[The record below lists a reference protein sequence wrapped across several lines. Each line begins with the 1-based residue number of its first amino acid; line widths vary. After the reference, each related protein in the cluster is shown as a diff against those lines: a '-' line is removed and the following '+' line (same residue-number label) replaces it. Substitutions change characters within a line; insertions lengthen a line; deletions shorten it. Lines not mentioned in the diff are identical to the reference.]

1 MYSLTNDDQFEI
13 EALYYDRF
21 GNHIASCTRNIN
33 GEYSYAY
40 QKCDLSG
47 TVLKSFAEYQ
57 TADGG
62 SVTESAEHTYD
73 HDSRLTRTRYTLND
87 TLVNTRYFQYDELGR
102 LTRLSRNN
110 GTTHAS
116 YEYDLQGNITSIKD
130 VDFEQK
136 LYYNTGDGTPRYNGK
151 ISSIKWLTLYRQ
163 YRYHHQWIFVRLRPT
178 GQIGFGILFFRKIRT
193 RTLYRRVYIRQ
204 TGKYR
209 HAVPLRWRER
219 SFDRRNFVEL

>member
-57 TADGG
+57 TADGE

-110 GTTHAS
+110 GTTH
-116 YEYDLQGNITSIKD
+116 YIITQAM
-130 VDFEQK
+130 E
-136 LYYNTGDGTPRYNGK
+136 
-151 ISSIKWLTLYRQ
+151 
-163 YRYHHQWIFVRLRPT
+163 LRVT
-178 GQIGFGILFFRKIRT
+178 TVK
-193 RTLYRRVYIRQ
+193 YRR
-204 TGKYR
+204 
-209 HAVPLRWRER
+209 
-219 SFDRRNFVEL
+219 